1 MKITIIGKNKLIK
14 NEIKNII
21 NDFKINDVEIIDN
34 KFDKYKIKYTSAIII
49 DNVLIDDANK
59 LTYNEIKNVIY
70 QFIET

>member
-21 NDFKINDVEIIDN
+21 NDFKIKDVKIIDN

>member
-14 NEIKNII
+14 NKIKNII
-21 NDFKINDVEIIDN
+21 NDFKIKDVEIIDN

>member
-1 MKITIIGKNKLIK
+1 MKITIIGKNRLIK

-21 NDFKINDVEIIDN
+21 NDFKLKDVEIIDN

>member
-21 NDFKINDVEIIDN
+21 NDFKIKDVEIIDN
-34 KFDKYKIKYTSAIII
+34 KFDKYKIKYISAIII

>member
-1 MKITIIGKNKLIK
+1 MKITILGKNKLIK
-14 NEIKNII
+14 KEINNII
-21 NDFKINDVEIIDN
+21 NDLKLKDVEIIDN